1 MSLELRQAAVLNIT
15 KRIEYYEVKGY
26 LAQKKWTLPKKM
38 VISPSYVK
46 VRAVDEAFSHALLT
60 QEHHKMLVDWER

>member
-1 MSLELRQAAVLNIT
+1 MNLGLRQAAVLNID

-26 LAQKKWTLPKKM
+26 LAQEKWTRPKKM

-46 VRAVDEAFSHALLT
+46 VRAVGGAFPRELLT
-60 QEHHKMLVDWER
+60 QWHHGLPYCWGK